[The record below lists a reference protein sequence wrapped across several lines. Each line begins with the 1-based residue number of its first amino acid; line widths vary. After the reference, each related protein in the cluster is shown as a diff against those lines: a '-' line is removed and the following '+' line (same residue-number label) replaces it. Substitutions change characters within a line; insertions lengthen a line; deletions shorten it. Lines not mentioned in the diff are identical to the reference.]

1 VAAEHLGI
9 GNNKRRYDMAVIVVL
24 VFGVVF
30 VLWYVASYNGLVS
43 SRNESE
49 QCWSNVEVEL
59 KRRLDLVDN
68 LVETVQGYAAHEK
81 ETFLAVV
88 KARQQAASATG
99 AEMAG
104 AAEGLLTQSLRGLLA
119 VAEAYPALKA
129 DARFGDLQAQLVEM
143 ENRIAARRT
152 TYNQAAKDFRD
163 RCQSFPGVLV
173 ANLHSFTPL
182 PFFDLPDE
190 QLASPPKVSFR

>member
-1 VAAEHLGI
+1 MIAAG
-9 GNNKRRYDMAVIVVL
+9 VVL
-24 VFGVVF
+24 IAGAII
-30 VLWYVASYNGLVS
+30 VLWYIIAYNGLVS
-43 SRNESE
+43 ARNGTE

-68 LVETVQGYAAHEK
+68 LVETVQSYAVHEK

-88 KARQQAASATG
+88 RARQQAASATG
-99 AEMAG
+99 ADKAG
-104 AAEGLLTQSLRGLLA
+104 AAEGLLTQSLHGLLA

-143 ENRIAARRT
+143 ENRIAGRRT
-152 TYNQAAKDFRD
+152 TYNQAAKEFRD
-163 RCQSFPGVLV
+163 RCQSLPSAIV